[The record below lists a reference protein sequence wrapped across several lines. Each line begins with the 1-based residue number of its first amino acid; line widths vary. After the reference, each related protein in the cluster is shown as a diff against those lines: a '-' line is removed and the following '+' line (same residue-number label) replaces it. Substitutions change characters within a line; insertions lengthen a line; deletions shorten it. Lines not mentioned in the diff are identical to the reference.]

1 MAYRFSRT
9 DGSVAEAVRRVAG
22 EQIDKAIAEI
32 DDQRGDRH
40 ETVHDVRKRC
50 KKLRGLVRL
59 VRPGFPAYAEENA
72 AYRDIGRLLS
82 PLRDTGA
89 MIEAYDDL
97 TAAYDDQIERPA
109 FASIRRRLTLRR
121 KEVSRRDI
129 DERLAEVRDLLVDGK
144 VRALRWAFDTKG
156 AAPVWQGLAKT
167 YGRGR
172 DAMATARKSPTEEA
186 LHDWRKRVKYHGYHT
201 RLLSPIW
208 PEPMSAHQS
217 AASALGDLLG
227 DHHDLDVLE
236 ATLKAEPDA
245 FGHSDDLAVFLA
257 LLDRRRGELR
267 ADAFALGDRLFAE
280 KSKVFSARWRAY
292 WKVWRAETKASQVA
306 LAA

>member
-1 MAYRFSRT
+1 MAYRITRT
-9 DGSVAEAVRRVAG
+9 DASVAQAVRRIAG
-22 EQIDKAIAEI
+22 EQIDKAIADI

-59 VRPGFPAYAEENA
+59 IRPGFPSYADENA

-97 TAAYDDQIERPA
+97 TQAYADQIERPA
-109 FASIRRRLTLRR
+109 FASIRRRLTMRR
-121 KEVSRRDI
+121 KDVSRGEI
-129 DERLAEVRDLLVDGK
+129 DERLMEVRERLVDGK
-144 VRALRWAFDTKG
+144 VRALRWTFDSKG
-156 AAPVWQGLAKT
+156 AGPVWAGLAKT
-167 YGRGR
+167 YGRGLE
-172 DAMATARKSPTEEA
+172 AMATARKSPTVEV

-208 PEPMSAHQS
+208 PYMMSGHQS
-217 AASALGDLLG
+217 AAGTLADLLG

-236 ATLKAEPDA
+236 ATLKAEPEA
-245 FGHSDDLAVFLA
+245 FGQSDDIAVFLA
-257 LLDRRRGELR
+257 LLDRRRSELR
-267 ADAFALGDRLFAE
+267 TDAFALGDRLFAE
-280 KSKVFSARWRAY
+280 KPDAFAARWRSY
-292 WKVWRAETKASQVA
+292 WKAWRAETKAGDFAQ
-306 LAA
+306 AA